1 MRPMPQAGSQTA
13 PSNFST
19 ANSRSLT
26 QLGSTYQPAFS
37 LAQMCAARG
46 RRLGFRPDCTTRRPV
61 VLFNRSRSGRG
72 PTLALA
78 SPGLGGLEGDQAPTT
93 DAHFGRS
100 EPLVANF
107 EIHALAEPMS
117 RTKFGD
123 RVGGDWYWRT
133 ANRRPLIA
141 RAGLAL
147 TVRRRLDCVWISARR
162 PGSALRAIGGQVRFL
177 AGDFRANHYRRPMR
191 FHRGS

>member
-46 RRLGFRPDCTTRRPV
+46 RRLGLRPDCTTRRPG

-107 EIHALAEPMS
+107 EIHTHAHAMS
-117 RTKFGD
+117 QTEFAN
-123 RVGGDWYWRT
+123 RVGGGWCWRT
-133 ANRRPLIA
+133 LNRYRLGGDARMRIMVRRRVKGVCDGTKRAGPALRVITVMRVFRPLISG
-141 RAGLAL
+141 R
-147 TVRRRLDCVWISARR
+147 
-162 PGSALRAIGGQVRFL
+162 
-177 AGDFRANHYRRPMR
+177 
-191 FHRGS
+191 